1 MTVCLPLRALT
12 FMLFAFGLVSI
23 GQAQPRNIRMDRP
36 GSNPEEVSIAINPL
50 NPDNIIAGSNL
61 RYYYY
66 SFDGG
71 ETWTQEQLPNGTWGD
86 PSVLFDKTGRAYIA
100 NLRYG
105 WDAIV
110 VRYSDD
116 GGRTWSAGVKLFG
129 PSSPNAKPGS
139 FYESS
144 LQDKEWIATDMSD
157 GPHGGNIYAAWTDFS
172 KYGSAEPGD
181 SSVIVFARS
190 TNRGESFEPFVRVSD
205 RGGDAIDS
213 DNTVEGAV
221 PAVGPDGEVYLCWAG
236 PEGLYF
242 DRSFDGG
249 VTWGSD
255 RVISDQP
262 GGWDIEISGINRS
275 NGLPV
280 TITDISPSVYSGT
293 VYINWVDQRN
303 GDTDVFILAST
314 DKGETWRGPVRVN
327 DDEVGNGKD
336 QFFTWAAV
344 DPVTG
349 ELVVVFYDRRNYS
362 SDSTDVFLAR
372 STDGGR
378 TFTNE
383 RISQAAFYPSP
394 MVFFGD
400 YNGISAYNGRIRP
413 IWTQL
418 DQGRLSIHT
427 CLIESGPV
435 HAEPL
440 PSALR
445 GMNID
450 FWPNPLNSANGSGA
464 TMYLTLDGPA
474 VVDAA
479 VYNLIGK
486 RVATVYSGELLK
498 GQHTL
503 NWSAADLT
511 PGTYLCRV
519 TARSTQA
526 RAAAAV
532 VQGRILTILR

>member
-1 MTVCLPLRALT
+1 
-12 FMLFAFGLVSI
+12 
-23 GQAQPRNIRMDRP
+23 
-36 GSNPEEVSIAINPL
+36 
-50 NPDNIIAGSNL
+50 
-61 RYYYY
+61 
-66 SFDGG
+66 
-71 ETWTQEQLPNGTWGD
+71 
-86 PSVLFDKTGRAYIA
+86 
-100 NLRYG
+100 
-105 WDAIV
+105 
-110 VRYSDD
+110 
-116 GGRTWSAGVKLFG
+116 
-129 PSSPNAKPGS
+129 
-139 FYESS
+139 
-144 LQDKEWIATDMSD
+144 
-157 GPHGGNIYAAWTDFS
+157 
-172 KYGSAEPGD
+172 
-181 SSVIVFARS
+181 
-190 TNRGESFEPFVRVSD
+190 
-205 RGGDAIDS
+205 
-213 DNTVEGAV
+213 
-221 PAVGPDGEVYLCWAG
+221 VYLCWAG

-479 VYNLIGK
+479 VYNLIGN